1 MKIEVKYLSLLERV
15 VGTEAEECELA
26 DGASTCELLDLLV
39 EIHGD
44 PLRQLLYSPDG
55 RVIVSC
61 LRNGKRIPSDAELVD
76 GGTRLPWCCC
86 CLGG

>member
-15 VGTEAEECELA
+15 VGTGAEECELA

-76 GGTRLPWCCC
+76 GDEIALVLLLP
-86 CLGG
+86 GG

>member
-61 LRNGKRIPSDAELVD
+61 LRDGKRIPGDAELVD
-76 GGTRLPWCCC
+76 GDEIALVLLLP
-86 CLGG
+86 GG